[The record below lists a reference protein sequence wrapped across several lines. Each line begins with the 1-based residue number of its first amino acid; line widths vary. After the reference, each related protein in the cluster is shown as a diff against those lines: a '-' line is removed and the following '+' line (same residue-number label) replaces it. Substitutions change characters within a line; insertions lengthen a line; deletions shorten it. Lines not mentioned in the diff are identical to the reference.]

1 MNGFPCTK
9 KKSDMSITTFFQQM
23 YFLQSFAIAL
33 SIFNLIAF
41 LWLACTVWLNG
52 DRQSVTARVGV
63 VGLGLSAFFF
73 FIQALLISAPF
84 NQDSGLFSTD
94 FLWRLIWL
102 PALGVPYIW
111 FIIGLYYAVLMNE
124 KWRRRRPILLFVS
137 ALLGCCVLGL
147 LIANRRMF
155 TFRGML
161 LLLSYGE
168 MLGDSDVSLF
178 SPVIWLPVLFLF
190 YVTFCAIG
198 PWFTPSRIGRL
209 WLVLWSLQV
218 TRHSPY
224 GWWARAGTRRS
235 PYIWCARE
243 GTRHGPYGW
252 CARAGARCS
261 PH

>member
-1 MNGFPCTK
+1 MYIIGNL
-9 KKSDMSITTFFQQM
+9 QQM
-23 YFLQSFAIAL
+23 HLLQSLAVAL
-33 SIFNLIAF
+33 SVFNLIAF
-41 LWLACTVWLNG
+41 LWLACTVWLNR

-73 FIQALLISAPF
+73 FIQALLISASL
-84 NQDSGLFSTD
+84 NRDSGLFSTE

-124 KWRRRRPILLFVS
+124 RWRRRRPILLFVS

-147 LIANRRMF
+147 LIVNRGMF
-155 TFRGML
+155 TFRGTL

-168 MLGDSDVSLF
+168 VLGDANVSWF

-209 WLVLWSLQV
+209 WDVLWSNV
-218 TRHSPY
+218 TGQARGTALTMSRQQERSLRHRLVDAFWTDHV
-224 GWWARAGTRRS
+224 GVEELG
-235 PYIWCARE
+235 
-243 GTRHGPYGW
+243 
-252 CARAGARCS
+252 
-261 PH
+261 